1 MNLKELKKKIAE
13 LLKEHP
19 DIGESM
25 TGKVEVNMNNG
36 GVSKIYINKELK

>member
-1 MNLKELKKKIAE
+1 MNKEWKKRLTE

-19 DIGESM
+19 DIGRDM
-25 TGKVEVNMNNG
+25 TGKVEINMNNG